1 MVTLLR
7 SGLVLVRQWPIFVNN
22 DHIWL
27 NNEWLDMRQNYL
39 LIQFPQH
46 TSRFISTIYDV
57 MVILYGFRY
66 FLGVVVG
73 VSHDIVG
80 TPLPAP
86 KIYSTFC
93 VFGAWF

>member
-1 MVTLLR
+1 
-7 SGLVLVRQWPIFVNN
+7 
-22 DHIWL
+22 
-27 NNEWLDMRQNYL
+27 MRQNYL
-39 LIQFPQH
+39 QIQLQAHSIAHLLLSFGEETFNPFSAAN